1 VAGGPSSYTGQGF
14 SPRGEKGRF
23 VLPSDFRS
31 EVKASSDGQRI
42 LCLDKHDRYPC
53 LVGFGLSRAEAF
65 AAQLDREEQN
75 AIARGQ
81 DYDRDL
87 RAMQLYGYVKVS
99 FDDSGRFILPD
110 HIAGLGGIGE
120 ALYFHGGGAF
130 FSLWNPETLFTMG
143 AGWEAAQA
151 NCRALMADGG
161 AGKRG
166 RK

>member
-1 VAGGPSSYTGQGF
+1 MAGGHGSYTGQGF

-31 EVKASSDGQRI
+31 EVKSSSDGQRV

-53 LVGFGLSRAEAF
+53 LVGFGLSRSEAF
-65 AAQLDREEQN
+65 AAQIDREEQN
-75 AIARGQ
+75 AINRGQ
-81 DYDRDL
+81 DFDRDL
-87 RAMQLYGYVKVS
+87 RAMQLYGYLKVS
-99 FDDSGRFILPD
+99 FDESGRFILPE
-110 HIAGLGGIGE
+110 HLGTLAGIDG

-130 FSLWNPETLFTMG
+130 FTLWNPETLLGMG

-151 NCRALMADGG
+151 NCRTLMAD
-161 AGKRG
+161 AASGKRG

>member
-1 VAGGPSSYTGQGF
+1 MAGGPFRYSGQGF
-14 SPRGEKGRF
+14 SLKGEKGRF

-31 EVKASSDGQRI
+31 AVKESSGAQRV
-42 LCLDKHDRYPC
+42 LCLDKHDRFPC
-53 LVGFGLSRAEAF
+53 LVGFGTSREGDF
-65 AAQLDREEQN
+65 AAQLDREEQT
-75 AIARGQ
+75 AIARSQ

-87 RAMQLYGYVKVS
+87 RAMQLYGYLTVG
-99 FDDSGRFILPD
+99 FDESGRFILPE
-110 HIAGLGGIGE
+110 HLGALARIDG

-130 FSLWNPETLFTMG
+130 FTLWNPEELLAMG

-161 AGKRG
+161 TSKRG